1 MRSQVGVLPFADHVH
16 RWFFYKTN
24 QDGPHMT
31 SPLIKM
37 SLTDYLKLNIWSTW
51 GSSCCGQ
58 SCDLFRP
65 RPGFEPSM
73 CTPVTP
79 AVPYLLLG
87 LQGVQ
92 WAVGNSC
99 GARKLARTPHVNKK
113 KKKKSYASTVTIWR
127 WIIRFFFP
135 FVSSVYLIT

>member
-1 MRSQVGVLPFADHVH
+1 M
-16 RWFFYKTN
+16 
-24 QDGPHMT
+24 
-31 SPLIKM
+31 
-37 SLTDYLKLNIWSTW
+37 
-51 GSSCCGQ
+51 SSCCGQ
-58 SCDLFRP
+58 PCDLFRP

-99 GARKLARTPHVNKK
+99 GARKLARKPHTNKK
-113 KKKKSYASTVTIWR
+113 KKKKK
-127 WIIRFFFP
+127 
-135 FVSSVYLIT
+135 

>member
-1 MRSQVGVLPFADHVH
+1 MH
-16 RWFFYKTN
+16 
-24 QDGPHMT
+24 PH
-31 SPLIKM
+31 L
-37 SLTDYLKLNIWSTW
+37 

-58 SCDLFRP
+58 PCDLFRP

-99 GARKLARTPHVNKK
+99 GARKLARTPHVNQKK
-113 KKKKSYASTVTIWR
+113 YIYILIVNLN
-127 WIIRFFFP
+127 IRLVNP
-135 FVSSVYLIT
+135 SITSK